1 MKNNQKTSVEILTQN
16 HGLTPLEKPNM
27 PTPKWNSNKAVNF
40 HLKNHTR
47 EKNTQNNW
55 STYALRERARNDQA
69 S

>member
-1 MKNNQKTSVEILTQN
+1 MKNNQKTSVEILMQN

-40 HLKNHTR
+40 HLTNHTR